1 MQIVGDVA
9 VTATA
14 TELPRYNVTCLSDL
28 TGLQSTYISTSSNA
42 TSGPQVLNVSSG
54 TTIYGYAVLG
64 SDVATNKVS
73 S

>member
-1 MQIVGDVA
+1 MQIVGNVT

-28 TGLQSTYISTSSNA
+28 TGLQSAYISTSSNA

-64 SDVATNKVS
+64 SDVKADKVS

>member
-1 MQIVGDVA
+1 MSQKDLSVVQNGENNIFISN
-9 VTATA
+9 
-14 TELPRYNVTCLSDL
+14 EKNVN
-28 TGLQSTYISTSSNA
+28 I
-42 TSGPQVLNVSSG
+42 NVSSG